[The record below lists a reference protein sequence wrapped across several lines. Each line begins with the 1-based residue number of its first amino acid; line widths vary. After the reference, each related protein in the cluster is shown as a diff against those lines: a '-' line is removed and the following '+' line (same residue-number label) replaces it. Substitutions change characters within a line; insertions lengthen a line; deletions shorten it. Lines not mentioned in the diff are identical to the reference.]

1 MKKLVSLLLAALML
15 LSLSPM
21 AIAEGHEVTFVFT
34 KAGFEPES
42 EDNSIHQFINE
53 TTGITMNHI
62 APSGANYDEQIS
74 IMLASGANDIDMF
87 KLSNA
92 QFNKMYDYGDQGAL
106 LDLAPYL
113 EEYMPHVLEVIPQ
126 TVLDNMKVDG
136 HLYGIPVYCSP
147 NRMNWMVRQD
157 WLNNLNLQAPTTLD
171 ELHDVL
177 YAFTN
182 NDPDQNG
189 VNDTV
194 GMTGRGLDGLEPIF
208 GAFGFTGVNYSYWYL
223 NSEGKLV
230 PSALHENAP
239 EALKLIKAWYS
250 EKLIDPEIFVLT
262 TEDEIKDK
270 AYNNYWGFYYN
281 WWTFDSKL
289 EKTINEYD
297 PDFDLQPIAPPMGA
311 DGTSAVRGVSSTNGV
326 ICVMENSKNWEDCLR
341 LIDWYHTDEGMMTT
355 YSGVPNVHW
364 YQDTDGKYYTTPQ
377 FDVDANWI
385 QWYSAFESE
394 KPLLMV
400 ETYMV
405 QSRRDAFNWNTI
417 QDAADDLTT
426 TAEVKYEADLLDYVK
441 EMYMKF
447 VTGEADIDTQWD
459 DFVKNWYA
467 KGGQEWSD
475 ELNQVYQARQANK

>member
-34 KAGFEPES
+34 KGGFDPES

-62 APSGANYDEQIS
+62 APSAANYDEQIS

-208 GAFGFTGVNYSYWYL
+208 GAFGL
-223 NSEGKLV
+223 
-230 PSALHENAP
+230 PA
-239 EALKLIKAWYS
+239 
-250 EKLIDPEIFVLT
+250 
-262 TEDEIKDK
+262 
-270 AYNNYWGFYYN
+270 
-281 WWTFDSKL
+281 
-289 EKTINEYD
+289 
-297 PDFDLQPIAPPMGA
+297 
-311 DGTSAVRGVSSTNGV
+311 
-326 ICVMENSKNWEDCLR
+326 
-341 LIDWYHTDEGMMTT
+341 
-355 YSGVPNVHW
+355 
-364 YQDTDGKYYTTPQ
+364 
-377 FDVDANWI
+377 
-385 QWYSAFESE
+385 
-394 KPLLMV
+394 
-400 ETYMV
+400 
-405 QSRRDAFNWNTI
+405 
-417 QDAADDLTT
+417 
-426 TAEVKYEADLLDYVK
+426 
-441 EMYMKF
+441 
-447 VTGEADIDTQWD
+447 
-459 DFVKNWYA
+459 
-467 KGGQEWSD
+467 
-475 ELNQVYQARQANK
+475 